1 MIHCCFTRLFKKNSN
16 IRELS
21 IPPTRSRS
29 LSPLK
34 THLITLSRTHSTSP
48 IRKHLL
54 ILSDIS
60 PIRTSTKNTTL
71 SPSRINLRTLQISE
85 LSNQILNK
93 QNESRSRFPKQQD
106 DSRTILLNQQLQT
119 RIRQKSPV

>member
-1 MIHCCFTRLFKKNSN
+1 MVHCCFTQLFKKNYN
-16 IRELS
+16 IREVS
-21 IPPTRSRS
+21 IPPSRS
-29 LSPLK
+29 QSISPLK

-54 ILSDIS
+54 ILSDTT
-60 PIRTSTKNTTL
+60 PIRTSTKDTTL
-71 SPSRINLRTLQISE
+71 SPSKIQLRTLQISE

-93 QNESRSRFPKQQD
+93 QNDSRSRFPKQQD
-106 DSRTILLNQQLQT
+106 NSRSRLLNEQLQT